1 MTKYI
6 VDNLSNQSITGQLR
20 IDGALTVTDGTYST
34 GVYRANL
41 YKTGSLT
48 LTALYGSY
56 TYLIVGETY
65 TINNYV
71 STDDFSNVG
80 EVISGT
86 MNETSCVFRAIGEIP
101 KEWSN
106 GSELI
111 SGGGI
116 IAQVIENTLG
126 YELSWATFSSGIYV
140 ASPTLIGP
148 KFDNFSSLTTQ
159 TFVGSGFPL
168 DPGYATVKY
177 GLSPA
182 SLNAKDDSLGL
193 FVLDQTTGNGL
204 DNYVYNLSV
213 EVRTKKNLDTSPFT
227 ISGTI
232 NPSFPFP
239 YMSVRLKSG
248 GTTIEEFYTSNATP
262 VNNLSELIIALND
275 SDETSFLGV
284 YEDDGEGNILLTLPN
299 NLVERFDIYDDFDF
313 EVFQD

>member
-6 VDNLSNQSITGQLR
+6 VDNLPNQNITGQLR
-20 IDGALTVTDGTYST
+20 IDGGLTVTDGTYST

-41 YKTGSLT
+41 YQTGTLS

-71 STDDFSNVG
+71 SADDFSNVG

-86 MNETSCVFRAIGEIP
+86 MNETGCVFRAIGEIP

-111 SGGGI
+111 SDGGI
-116 IAQVIENTLG
+116 ISQVIENTLG
-126 YELSWATFSSGIYV
+126 YELTWDPFSPGTYI
-140 ASPTLIGP
+140 ASPTIIGP

-159 TFVGSGFPL
+159 TFIGSGVAL

-177 GLSPA
+177 GLFPG
-182 SLNAKDDSLGL
+182 SLNDKDDVLAL
-193 FVLDQTTGNGL
+193 YILDQITGNGL
-204 DNYVYNLSV
+204 DNYVYNLPV
-213 EVRTKKNLDTSPFT
+213 EVRIKKNLDTSPFT

-232 NPSFPFP
+232 LPSFPFS
-239 YMSVRLKSG
+239 YASVRLLSD
-248 GTTIEEFYTSNATP
+248 GTTIEEFFTSDATP

-275 SDETSFLGV
+275 NDETSFLGV
-284 YEDDGEGNILLTLPN
+284 YEDDGEGGILLTLPN
-299 NLVERFDIYDDFDF
+299 NLVERFDIYDNFDF
-313 EVFQD
+313 EVFAD